1 MNVHGFSCALSLSL
15 SCSIGTHIEI
25 CGQQN
30 SRIRHFNKIHSVGI
44 TLFLEGRR
52 KDIVRLTIAFG
63 NCIANAPKIRG
74 CKDVSCINVGQD
86 KFGVGAL

>member
-1 MNVHGFSCALSLSL
+1 M
-15 SCSIGTHIEI
+15 

-30 SRIRHFNKIHSVGI
+30 SRIRYFNKIHPAGV

-52 KDIVRLTIAFG
+52 KDIRLTTAFG

-74 CKDVSCINVGQD
+74 YKDVNCFNVGQD
-86 KFGVGAL
+86 KFGVGVL